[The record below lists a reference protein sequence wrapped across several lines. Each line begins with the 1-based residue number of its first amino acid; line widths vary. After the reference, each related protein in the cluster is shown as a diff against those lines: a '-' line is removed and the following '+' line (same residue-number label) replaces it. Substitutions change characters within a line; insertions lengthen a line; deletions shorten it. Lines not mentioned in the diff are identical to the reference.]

1 MYLYNVDDK
10 LLSFI
15 DPETGEVNVEE
26 YEAYMKDREDRI
38 ENLGLWIKNLDSF
51 ASQLKQEE
59 ANLKARRE
67 AIERKREN
75 LATLLQAT
83 LDGEKYQSSKLDI
96 SYRKSSA
103 VDVPN
108 EQVFI
113 EWARNNKRD
122 DLLNYPAPKPSKT
135 DIKEYLKLHPE
146 DESIPAKVVNKVTMY
161 VK

>member
-1 MYLYNVDDK
+1 MYLYNIDDK
-10 LLSFI
+10 LLSFM
-15 DPETGEVNVEE
+15 DPKTGEVDVEE

-38 ENLGLWIKNLDSF
+38 ENLGLWIKNFDSF

-59 ANLKARRE
+59 ANLKARLE
-67 AIERKREN
+67 AIERKRER
-75 LATLLQAT
+75 LAILLQAT
-83 LDGEKYQSSKLDI
+83 LVGEKYQSSKLDI

-103 VDVPN
+103 IDVPN
-108 EQVFI
+108 EQEFI

-122 DLLNYPAPKPSKT
+122 DLLNYPEPKPSKT

-146 DESIPAKVVNKVTMY
+146 DESIPARVISKVTMY